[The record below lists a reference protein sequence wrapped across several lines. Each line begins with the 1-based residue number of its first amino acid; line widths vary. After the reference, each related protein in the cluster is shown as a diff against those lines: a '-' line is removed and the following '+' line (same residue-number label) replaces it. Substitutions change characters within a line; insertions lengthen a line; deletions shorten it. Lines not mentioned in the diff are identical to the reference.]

1 MVKLIVTAAGKDAI
15 NEYCAKKRSEEPVV
29 DDAAEA
35 RLQRL
40 SGLDLGKPIEHHD
53 LVDISQFLT
62 QRANGSGAR
71 RHRLDVL
78 LRGSLVYQPPPPPK
92 PEPETPQYKALMQRL
107 RAQEEQ
113 RQYER
118 MVNPAPPAET
128 FNQRFPN
135 AGGHTFNPA
144 TSHGQTGVDEV
155 DEVTYADVHRQMI
168 LIINILVSIITCSV
182 FIWIAARRWSV
193 PQRLGL
199 SMSGSGLVAA
209 AEVAIY
215 FGYIKRLNDAKQ
227 KEVKAVE
234 RKEILET
241 WVIEKAHASSI
252 TEGDATR
259 SRKGRHR

>member
-1 MVKLIVTAAGKDAI
+1 MVKLIVTSVANDAI
-15 NEYCAKKRSEEPVV
+15 NEYCAKKRLRESVV
-29 DDAAEA
+29 DDAEEA

-40 SGLDLGKPIEHHD
+40 SRLDSGKPVEHHD
-53 LVDISQFLT
+53 LIEVSGVLT
-62 QRANGSGAR
+62 ERGKGPDASR
-71 RHRLDVL
+71 YRLDVL
-78 LRGSLVYQPPPPPK
+78 LKGALIYQPPPPPK
-92 PEPETPQYKALMQRL
+92 PEPTPQYKVLMQRL

-118 MVNPAPPAET
+118 MVNPAPPPET
-128 FNQRFPN
+128 FNQRLPN

-241 WVIEKAHASSI
+241 WVIDKAHASGV
-252 TEGDATR
+252 TEGDSAR